1 MFDALEALQI
11 GVKKIEVKKKEKKN
25 DIPMWMQSSK
35 EYQGEIR
42 KHSSVISAKK

>member
-35 EYQGEIR
+35 E
-42 KHSSVISAKK
+42 